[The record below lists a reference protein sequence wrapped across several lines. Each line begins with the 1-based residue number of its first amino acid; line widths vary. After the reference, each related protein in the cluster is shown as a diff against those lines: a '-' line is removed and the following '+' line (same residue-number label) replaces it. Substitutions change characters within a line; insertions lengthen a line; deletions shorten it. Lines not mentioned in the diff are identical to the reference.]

1 VYAQRRLTI
10 SGRERTQGTTLTTAE
25 EGSEMIQRL
34 MIFAILF
41 LSAAAAGLAAPAN
54 PVDGHWQGTV
64 SGPNGDIT
72 LNFTFK
78 ADGTKLTGAVETPN
92 GEQPINDGKIE
103 GDKLSFKTQF
113 QDNTIEHE
121 GTVSGD
127 TIQLKVKGP
136 WGEMDMTLKRVE
148 EKKS

>member
-1 VYAQRRLTI
+1 MFQRI
-10 SGRERTQGTTLTTAE
+10 VMAG
-25 EGSEMIQRL
+25 
-34 MIFAILF
+34 ILF
-41 LSAAAAGLAAPAN
+41 LSAAAVATGAPAN
-54 PVDGHWQGTV
+54 PVDGHWQGTI
-64 SGPNGDIT
+64 SGPNGDFT

-78 ADGTKLTGAVETPN
+78 ADGAKLTGTVETPN
-92 GEQPINDGKIE
+92 GDQPISDGKIE

-127 TIQLKVKGP
+127 TIQLKAKGP

-148 EKKS
+148 EKKSEK

>member
-1 VYAQRRLTI
+1 MFQRFMMA
-10 SGRERTQGTTLTTAE
+10 G
-25 EGSEMIQRL
+25 
-34 MIFAILF
+34 ILF
-41 LSAAAAGLAAPAN
+41 LSAAAVATAAPAN

-64 SGPNGDIT
+64 SGPNGDFTI
-72 LNFTFK
+72 NFTFK
-78 ADGTKLTGAVETPN
+78 AEGTKLTGTVTTPN
-92 GEQPINDGKIE
+92 GDQPISDGKIE

-136 WGEMDMTLKRVE
+136 WGDMDMTLKRVE
-148 EKKS
+148 EKKGEK

>member
-1 VYAQRRLTI
+1 MFQRFMMATI
-10 SGRERTQGTTLTTAE
+10 L
-25 EGSEMIQRL
+25 L
-34 MIFAILF
+34 
-41 LSAAAAGLAAPAN
+41 LSAAAFAMAAPPN
-54 PVDGHWQGTV
+54 PVDGKWQGTI

-72 LNFTFK
+72 ISFTFK
-78 ADGTKLTGAVETPN
+78 ADGAKLTGTVETPN
-92 GEQPINDGKIE
+92 GDQQSITDGKIE

-121 GTVSGD
+121 GAVSGD

-136 WGEMDMTLKRVE
+136 WGEMDMTLERVE

>member
-1 VYAQRRLTI
+1 VYAQRRLTA
-10 SGRERTQGTTLTTAE
+10 SGRERTQGRILTTAE
-25 EGSEMIQRL
+25 EGLEMVQRF

-41 LSAAAAGLAAPAN
+41 LSAAAALAAPVN

-78 ADGTKLTGAVETPN
+78 ADGTKLTGTVETPN
-92 GEQPINDGKIE
+92 GEQPISDGKIE

-127 TIQLKVKGP
+127 AIQLKVKGP
-136 WGEMDMTLKRVE
+136 WGEMDMALKRVA

>member
-1 VYAQRRLTI
+1 MPISKEDTQMFQRI
-10 SGRERTQGTTLTTAE
+10 VMAG
-25 EGSEMIQRL
+25 
-34 MIFAILF
+34 ILF
-41 LSAAAAGLAAPAN
+41 LSAAAVATAVPPAN

-64 SGPNGDIT
+64 SGPNGDMTI
-72 LNFTFK
+72 NFTFK
-78 ADGTKLTGAVETPN
+78 ADGTKLTGTVETPN
-92 GEQPINDGKIE
+92 GDQPINDGKIE